1 MAQFP
6 HARYLTGAHAPGQFW
21 ADTGV
26 EVAFAGRSNSGKSTA
41 INAITQRKNLARAS
55 KAPGQTRLVNF
66 FELAPGSRLVDLPG
80 YGYAQVARTVQ
91 QHWKRLIESYFAERS
106 SLAGLMLIVDARRG
120 LDARDLEL
128 IAYAGSG
135 RVIHVLL
142 SKADK
147 LAHGAAVTRLAHT
160 RSELAGRATA
170 QLFSATDH
178 PGVSEARS
186 ALKAMLERRS
196 LETARSGRLG

>member
-6 HARYLTGAHAPGQFW
+6 HARYLTGAHEPGQFW
-21 ADTGV
+21 ADDGV

-66 FELAPGSRLVDLPG
+66 FELAPGARLVDLPG

-91 QHWKRLIESYFAERS
+91 EHWRRLLASYFTDRS
-106 SLAGLMLIVDARRG
+106 SIAGLMLIVDVRRG
-120 LDARDLEL
+120 LDERDLEL
-128 IAYAGSG
+128 VDYAGAG
-135 RVIHVLL
+135 RAIHVLL

-147 LAHGAAVTRLAHT
+147 LAHGAGVRRLAQT
-160 RSELAGRATA
+160 RAELAGRASA
-170 QLFSATDH
+170 QLFSGTDQT
-178 PGVSEARS
+178 GVAEARS
-186 ALKAMLERRS
+186 ALRAMLERR
-196 LETARSGRLG
+196 

>member
-6 HARYLTGAHAPGQFW
+6 HARYLTGAHEPGQFW
-21 ADTGV
+21 SDSGV

-66 FELAPGSRLVDLPG
+66 FELAPGLRLVDLPG

-91 QHWKRLIESYFAERS
+91 EHWQRLIESYFADRS
-106 SLAGLMLIVDARRG
+106 SIAGLMLIVDARRG

-128 IAYAGSG
+128 MDYAGSD
-135 RVIHVLL
+135 RAIHVLL

-147 LAHGAAVTRLAHT
+147 LAHGARIQRLAQT
-160 RSELAGRATA
+160 RSELAGRAGA
-170 QLFSATDH
+170 QLFSATDQTEI
-178 PGVSEARS
+178 SEARS
-186 ALKAMLERRS
+186 ALKAMLERR
-196 LETARSGRLG
+196 